1 MDTHDLAQ
9 FSLFASLTPEQLGV
23 LAPLFRR
30 ETHAAGEVLF
40 NQSDRASDLY
50 IIETGE
56 IVLRHRPYD
65 GGVLDIETIKSG
77 GLVGWSAVIGRAE
90 YTSGAICLTP
100 VQAIAIKGRD
110 LRRVMRADKELRAT
124 LTEGMAR
131 IVAHRLDHFDDQ
143 LDKFFDGEE

>member
-1 MDTHDLAQ
+1 MDTYDLAQ
-9 FSLFASLTPEQLGV
+9 FSLFANLTADQRGV

-30 ETHAAGEVLF
+30 ETYATGEVLF
-40 NQSDRASDLY
+40 KQNDKATDLY

-56 IVLRHRPYD
+56 IVLRYRPYD
-65 GGVLDIETIKSG
+65 GGLLDIETIKSG
-77 GLVGWSAVIGRAE
+77 GLVGWSAVIGRSE
-90 YTSGAICLTP
+90 YTSAAICLTP

-110 LRRVMRADKELRAT
+110 LRRVMRADKNLRAT

-131 IVAHRLDHFDDQ
+131 IVAHRIDHFDTQ